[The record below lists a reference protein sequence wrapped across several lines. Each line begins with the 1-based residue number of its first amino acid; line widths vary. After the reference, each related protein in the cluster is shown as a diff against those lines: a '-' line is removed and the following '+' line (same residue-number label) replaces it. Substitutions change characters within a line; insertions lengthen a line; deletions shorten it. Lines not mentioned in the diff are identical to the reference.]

1 MTALGNHGTTRVNRQ
16 AAERKYWKQEVADL
30 LILMGIFGPEE
41 PATAAV
47 YASRLMYRNLDEGG
61 ELTVSPKEAVEDDAT
76 YPYATMS

>member
-1 MTALGNHGTTRVNRQ
+1 MKHGTTRVNRQ

-47 YASRLMYRNLDEGG
+47 YATKLMYRNLDENG
-61 ELTVSPKEAVEDDAT
+61 ELMVSPKEAIEDDCN
-76 YPYATMS
+76 YPQTTMS